1 MGSLRFKCRRDP
13 SPWEMLT
20 HQEVLKPMELWV
32 SSPQGLGKGKDGRIE
47 PTGGVREMRKQGEKQ
62 PLFSLH

>member
-47 PTGGVREMRKQGEKQ
+47 PKGE
-62 PLFSLH
+62 SGR